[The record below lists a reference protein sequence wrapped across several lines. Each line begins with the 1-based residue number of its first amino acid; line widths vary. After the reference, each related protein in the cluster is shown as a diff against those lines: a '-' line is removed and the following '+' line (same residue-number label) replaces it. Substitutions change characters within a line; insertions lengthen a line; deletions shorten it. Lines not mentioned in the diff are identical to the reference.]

1 MIDKRTLYAEKLKR
15 NVDKW
20 NVEIN
25 DFEARVDQAKTEVQ
39 VEYRKHVQEL
49 KAQHRDLEAKMVDLQ
64 KTGKEAWAD
73 MKTGVDLARRAL
85 GESIEKAKA
94 RFN

>member
-1 MIDKRTLYAEKLKR
+1 MIDKRALYAEKLKR

-25 DFEARVDQAKTEVQ
+25 NFEAKVDQAKSEVQ
-39 VEYRKHVQEL
+39 AEYRKHVEEL
-49 KAQHRDLEAKMVDLQ
+49 KVQHRDLEAKMLDLQ

-73 MKTGVDLARRAL
+73 MKSGVDLARRTL
-85 GESIEKAKA
+85 GDSIEKAKS